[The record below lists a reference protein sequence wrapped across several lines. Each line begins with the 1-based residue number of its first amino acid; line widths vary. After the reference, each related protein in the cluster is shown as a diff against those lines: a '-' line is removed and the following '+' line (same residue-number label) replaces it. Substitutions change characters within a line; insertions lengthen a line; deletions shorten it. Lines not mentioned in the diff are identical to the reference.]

1 MVHCQVNPNWVFL
14 VREMERMAVGKQL
27 IMFSI
32 VINVLK
38 ILSKIIEAYLISIC
52 RLMDK

>member
-27 IMFSI
+27 TMFSI

-38 ILSKIIEAYLISIC
+38 ILSKIIEAHLISIF
-52 RLMDK
+52 RSMDK